1 MAERKVI
8 VELQLTGNAF
18 NEFSELTR
26 AQKAAQNEA
35 TKLRKELK
43 ILEAQYAAT
52 GKADKALEASII
64 STSKRLAEQDIRAS
78 GAGVKM
84 RELRNDLNGATAAGL
99 RFRDKMAD
107 AAKAG
112 LGAFGLNILSVT
124 GAITGFVTI
133 ARDAVKTIADFD
145 QAVAKVSALG
155 GEYAANIGKIAEVT
169 KTAGIQFGF
178 TAVESVAAVEA
189 LAKAGIAVEDIL
201 GGGLDGALT
210 LAAAGELSVADAAD
224 AAAKAM
230 VQFGLAGEDV
240 THIADLFANSANK
253 ALGEVSDI
261 TQALNQSGQVAS
273 QYGISIEETVGTL
286 TEFAN
291 AGLLGSDAGTSFR
304 TMLIRLA
311 KPSDDA
317 AKLME
322 KLGINA
328 FDAQGKFIGIEALA
342 GQLQTQLKG
351 LTDEQRNSTLATIFG
366 TDAIRAASIL
376 YKGGAKDVKEW
387 TDKVTESGEA
397 ARIAR
402 EKTNNLIGDQ
412 AKLASA
418 YDAIILKGG
427 TANKALRGIT
437 QAITAQVEAIGNAV
451 GGWEL
456 LVALTQ
462 PAQAQ
467 LMTVANRFEELKKS
481 LDPANQSL
489 ETLRK
494 QLELAK
500 ERQAAFLDV
509 GKTDVAA
516 QFQPRIDGL
525 TKLIKGREDLAATQK
540 KNVEGDAAET
550 AGTTTLTEETKKL
563 TKAEQ
568 TRLDIQREMLQVAK
582 EQTDVLSTVPAPTG
596 MPFETR
602 PAMSEENFATPILEA
617 QDRQLAG
624 VDTTNA
630 ELNDLYQQDVENYKN
645 AQAEKLASQNA
656 NIAAAANLAGSIAGL
671 FEEESAEYKA
681 FATIQALISTYLGAS
696 LALTDKTIPNTFARI
711 AAAAV
716 VVFNGL
722 ANVRRIQGFKE
733 GGHTKRK
740 ASNNEEVGVV
750 HANEW
755 VAPAWQVQHPT
766 YAPIIASLERARKNR
781 GLRSDHSGFFT
792 GGTNYTFTKGSGI
805 TGAPRTT
812 SATIASADMN
822 RLLSSIDF
830 QPVVRV
836 TDINRG
842 QKTVRVTDRMSTL

>member
-64 STSKRLAEQDIRAS
+64 STSRRLAEQDIRAS
-78 GAGVKM
+78 GAGVRM

-99 RFRDKMAD
+99 RFRDKMAE

-112 LGAFGLNILSVT
+112 LDAFGLDILSVT

-322 KLGINA
+322 KLGISA

-366 TDAIRAASIL
+366 TDAIRAAAIL

-402 EKTNNLIGDQ
+402 EKTNNLSGDV
-412 AKLASA
+412 ANLSAS
-418 YDAIILKGG
+418 YDALILNAGPV
-427 TANKALRGIT
+427 NDILRTIT
-437 QAITAQVEAIGNAV
+437 QTLTGQVDAVRDSESAWEAFA
-451 GGWEL
+451 
-456 LVALTQ
+456 
-462 PAQAQ
+462 
-467 LMTVANRFEELKKS
+467 RFIFPQTSPLHEI
-481 LDPANQSL
+481 
-489 ETLRK
+489 
-494 QLELAK
+494 
-500 ERQAAFLDV
+500 ERQAKAANAALDPSKWSLSKLKDELNAAIVAQQGFLEV
-509 GKTDVAA
+509 GKNEVAA
-516 QFQPRIDGL
+516 EFNTKIDGL
-525 TKLIKGREDLAATQK
+525 RRLIAVREALAETQK
-540 KNVEGDAAET
+540 KNVEGDAAEVS
-550 AGTTTLTEETKKL
+550 GSEKSTEATVVK
-563 TKAEQ
+563 TKAVQELTAAQ
-568 TRLDIQREMLQVAK
+568 KAQNELDLAAASIQGAGKDALFKPQQDAGPDNTLGDAELEKRTIINEALADKYK
-582 EQTDVLSTVPAPTG
+582 EDVKNYT
-596 MPFETR
+596 
-602 PAMSEENFATPILEA
+602 NA
-617 QDRQLAG
+617 QDQKGKVEEEALSAAATLAG
-624 VDTTNA
+624 GLAQLFD
-630 ELNDLYQQDVENYKN
+630 QQ
-645 AQAEKLASQNA
+645 
-656 NIAAAANLAGSIAGL
+656 
-671 FEEESAEYKA
+671 SAEYKA

-696 LALTDKTIPNTFARI
+696 QALAADPLTPPFVKIAQ
-711 AAAAV
+711 AAAIIFA
-716 VVFNGL
+716 GL
-722 ANVRRIQGFKE
+722 ANVRQIQGFKE
-733 GGHTKRK
+733 GGYTAKR
-740 ASNNEEVGVV
+740 SSDNEEVGSIRGMPY

-755 VAPAWQVQHPT
+755 FAPAWQVRHPT
-766 YAPIIASLERARKNR
+766 YGPIIASLEKARKSR
-781 GLRSDHSGFFT
+781 GMRSDHAGFFT
-792 GGTNYTFTKGSGI
+792 GGGVYTFTKGGGGI
-805 TGAPRTT
+805 ISAPRTT
-812 SATIASADMN
+812 SATIAS
-822 RLLSSIDF
+822 
-830 QPVVRV
+830 
-836 TDINRG
+836 T
-842 QKTVRVTDRMSTL
+842 